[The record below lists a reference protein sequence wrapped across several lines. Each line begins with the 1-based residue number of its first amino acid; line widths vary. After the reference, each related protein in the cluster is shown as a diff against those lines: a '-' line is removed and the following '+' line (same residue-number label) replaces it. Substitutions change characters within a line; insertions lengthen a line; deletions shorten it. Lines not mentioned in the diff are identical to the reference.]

1 MQRQEPEEKPGRNP
15 RRNSARIHVHYSKV
29 YSAACEDPAEGLG
42 EAAADV
48 PGLVEASGLSVG
60 TSGMEGDVVPAISG
74 VSEGES
80 EGVWAMA
87 GGEVK
92 PASLVPLFL
101 SVPSVQPQ
109 TARANIPRSK
119 QTATVFFN
127 VLASLGIE
135 FEENPRLHYFYLRK
149 PIYTYRF
156 SVFRLGGFNVCR
168 IFQL

>member
-15 RRNSARIHVHYSKV
+15 RRDSARIHVHYSKI
-29 YSAACEDPAEGLG
+29 YSAACEDPTEELG

-48 PGLVEASGLSVG
+48 PGLAEASGLSVG
-60 TSGMEGDVVPAISG
+60 TSGIEGDVVPAISG

-135 FEENPRLHYFYLRK
+135 FEENPRLHYFYLRR

-156 SVFRLGGFNVCR
+156 SVFRLGGFNVSR